1 MSHLKT
7 NSELSEGIRTGLLGA
22 VAVALVFLAH
32 DLALGR
38 PGWTPSVLGQVA
50 MSGGG
55 KVPIIDQV
63 LLFPLAVY
71 TVIHLLLFSAF
82 GIALVRMV
90 TLAEQERIF
99 RTALVIMF
107 VTFEVFFAGLLEIGV
122 GTTRGLFP
130 LWTVLTA
137 NAVAAVTMG
146 TYSMRG
152 HPATVKAFLAD
163 AKGY

>member
-1 MSHLKT
+1 MSHLKA
-7 NSELSEGIRTGLLGA
+7 NSELTEGIRTGLLGA
-22 VAVALVFLAH
+22 LAVALVFLAH

-38 PGWTPSVLGQVA
+38 PGWTPSVLGQVV

-55 KVPIIDQV
+55 KIPVVDRV
-63 LLFPLAVY
+63 LLLPLVVY
-71 TVIHLLLFSAF
+71 TAIHLLLFAAF
-82 GIALVRMV
+82 GVVLIRII
-90 TLAEQERIF
+90 TLAERERIF

-137 NAVAAVTMG
+137 NAVAAITMG
-146 TYSMRG
+146 TYAMRG
-152 HPATVKAFLAD
+152 HPATIKAFLAD